1 MKNITQHTG
10 TLRVIKRLPPSVNGN
25 PRYLISVDGF
35 TCKTAVDSSYG
46 YSVTNY
52 DGKEVTAT
60 IGTHY
65 GQATLNSLTG
75 VKK

>member
-10 TLRVIKRLPPSVNGN
+10 ILTVIGRLPSSANGN
-25 PRYLISVDGF
+25 PRYRLEIDGF
-35 TCKTAVDSSYG
+35 SCRAAVDCSLG

-52 DGKEVTAT
+52 DGCKVIAT

-65 GQATLNSLTG
+65 GYATLNS
-75 VKK
+75 VKKAE

>member
-10 TLRVIKRLPPSVNGN
+10 ILTVIGRLPSSLNGN
-25 PRYLISVDGF
+25 PRYELEIDGIS
-35 TCKTAVDSSYG
+35 CRTAVDCNMA

-52 DGKEVTAT
+52 DGKKVIAT

-65 GQATLNSLTG
+65 GYATLNSL
-75 VKK
+75 KKAE